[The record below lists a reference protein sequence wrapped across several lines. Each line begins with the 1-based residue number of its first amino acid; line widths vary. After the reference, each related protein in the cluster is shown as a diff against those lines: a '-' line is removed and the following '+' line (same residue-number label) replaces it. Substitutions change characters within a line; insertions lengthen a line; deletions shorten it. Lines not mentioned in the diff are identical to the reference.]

1 MNKYD
6 LILDQIADDFEAV
19 WRTNRRPELA
29 AFLRQVEPDLKS
41 QLAEL
46 LIPLDVEYR
55 IKAGERV
62 SARDYQQMGD
72 FGESIGQRAMA
83 ESEFNSHGLDG
94 TLDSGSKPEAANKR
108 DQIDLPETRSA
119 PPTAIKSKVIG
130 PYKLLQKLGEGGM
143 GEVWMAE
150 QEKPVRRKVALK
162 LIRKDKVDQKHIT
175 RFEAERQALAMMN
188 HENIAKVFDVGA
200 TEEGEPY
207 FVMELVQGIPFTTY
221 CDKNKLSINE
231 RLELFIPVCKA
242 VQHAHQK
249 GIIHRDLKPSNV
261 LVCLYDGKAVP
272 KVIDFGLAKAMQHT
286 QKLTDKTMFT
296 EFGQVMGSLQYMS
309 PEQAELNQLD
319 VDTRSD
325 IYSLG
330 VMLYE
335 LLTGSTPIDLD
346 TMRQQAFHK
355 VLASIRE
362 QEPPRPSARLSSATV
377 EAASG
382 ISDQR
387 RIEVSK
393 LKNILVGELD
403 WIVMRA
409 LEKDRTR
416 RYETANGFAA
426 DIENYLAGDVVTA
439 RPPSTAYRIRK
450 YVRRHKGLVASF
462 TAITSLLVAG
472 IIVSSGFW
480 YSADKARREA
490 DNARKVAMKK
500 TAEVEAEKEKVS
512 KEKTKADEARI
523 QADDSANRAKTEERK
538 AIAAIA
544 SQSFE
549 LANVRWNQN
558 RTKDAVEFLSKVP
571 LEERNFE
578 WSLCNRL
585 FEGSELT
592 LPGRPNSTINDLV
605 YSPDGS
611 RLAISHSDG
620 SIIVWDLKNGSE
632 QIHSTG
638 SSYGRCLVFSSD
650 SRHLV
655 AGGSDAITILS
666 VESGSVVKQLDG
678 VSGDTKSLAFSPDNS
693 VLVSCSEP
701 SYAQRE
707 AEMPRTIIWDAKTWK
722 KLIEVPEISGRS
734 ISFSPDGTQFVIGG
748 YEHTIE
754 TATGKNLLEIPAH
767 NDAHFSPDGKF
778 WYASSGDKVSQLN
791 AKDGTLIREYESK
804 SGIVHDFCLSPDGM
818 RMATTHSKKTV
829 QITNLVTGDIEQT
842 LTGHLSDITNVCFS
856 PDGTRLA
863 TSGNDKNVKI
873 WNITTNSLMSQ
884 TRLVESENTHFW
896 GKTFKLLPKSSL
908 IVGGFG
914 HDSSERGDFEWI
926 VVFDYKTGNEIRRWQ
941 PHSERFESFECSAD
955 GKLVA
960 TVSEEKK
967 SVKVWNLDSGTEVA
981 SWNIADFAAE
991 RFRVCFSPDNTTLAG
1006 AGFGREASPNGRYE
1020 SVIAKFVLSTQRQTE
1035 LFREKSG
1042 GFYVDE
1048 KLIPHN
1054 ICFCSYGSKIAA
1066 CGPRDVFVLKADT
1079 GEILSKKS
1087 RHLNHISIG
1096 GSIELSFSEATQ
1108 QLTLIK
1114 PNEYLPD
1121 DGLVQIIN
1129 LDSGESF
1136 QLPSDITSFKCS
1148 CFSPDG
1154 TRIVTGDKSGKL
1166 KLWNAKDGR
1175 ELLEWQG
1182 HESDVS
1188 DLAWPDADRI
1198 VSVNNKGIVIHWEGR
1213 REPPY
1218 QKLDSPQ
1225 YRVPHFAASRNKLV
1239 FHDLDGTIHI
1249 ADPATGK
1256 TERELNGHSGEI
1268 KSICLSNYG
1277 DFVISSGSD
1286 GTVRMWD
1293 IDSGKQL
1300 RQYTELSDLVFTQ
1313 LLISPDDQHLIGLTD
1328 NGTAKMWRIASDEEL
1343 AQIDISQTILPK
1355 ISFSPDG
1362 LRVAIFGV
1370 NAPITI
1376 WDVSSGKS
1384 VATLGEGLEI
1394 SRVDFSPSGN
1404 YMVGHSLGQSY
1415 LWDIIASRQLLKLAI
1430 EAEEYISV
1438 HFSPDE
1444 RRMAFYTKTL
1454 GLKIWDINL
1463 GKLVSESELSYDGI
1477 QHAEFSPD
1485 GTLVCGFFYN
1495 NRDGDG
1501 NDTIVWDVDRHRR
1514 IWEGKNAK
1522 VCFSPDSQLIAVA
1535 AKDSPILLINSE
1547 TGESLHQIEVTS
1559 VATMRFSPD
1568 NQTIVLAEAAD
1579 IRVMDIST
1587 GVEVRKWST
1596 DHLGAV
1602 RHLCLSP
1609 DGRLLA
1615 TTGSDNMIRLW
1626 EFRTGMPQ
1634 GHFVTN
1640 IRTVGRL
1647 EFRNDGKGLLVES
1660 WLDKPQR
1667 SFALELAR
1675 RSQSQ
1680 FAIPTWYWS
1689 GNVEKPGWVAFHPQ
1703 DGAIL
1708 IQPDQRS
1715 IDGNWEFIQSSKG
1728 YEIRNGNFMPIDE
1741 KSFLFDRTSG
1751 LNAMRAVI
1759 ARSNQSNVNWHVEQ
1773 SELAS
1778 KSIDRYA
1785 RLFHQAMILASDP
1798 DNVED
1803 WDKVYAAYRHWQRDI
1818 TDDSKCLPPIVQ
1830 RIISIPRSVPL
1841 SKAEFDELDRNQR
1854 FSDRRVLVEKIWPN
1868 VKAPFSPAT
1877 LNREPIE
1884 KLRTVLEGGGTRTSD
1899 VHPTINVA
1907 EYRLENFEAAI
1918 AAQFLKLS
1926 ESSEIGAYSEYF
1938 TLYMVHPIEL
1948 AVTAMSHFKLG
1959 NTEQAQKYRQHFEK
1973 AMKMRRFREDEDCLS
1988 FAQEVDMLF
1997 DGSVRADSGVN
2008 VPKLTDAQRKTIQQ
2022 LNQQIWTQVFNNE
2035 SSDPLDPEKL
2045 AEFGTLVELCPFGI
2059 YVNTLGVA
2067 EYRLGN
2073 WQAAIEASGRSVE
2086 LSPDEEGYPCPH
2098 PVDLAVIAMSHFEL
2112 GNHGEAG
2119 DFVAQ
2124 LVEAMKHEMFS
2135 NDEECLSFAKEALP
2149 VAEQVLELRRNKLGP
2164 DNAETLASMH
2174 DLAGMYQ
2181 VVGQLEV
2188 VLPLLEQTFELRK
2201 ANLGPDHPDTLRTLD
2216 CLVDRY
2222 RHAKQFEKTLPL
2234 LEQKLESLRSKLGPS
2249 HEDTIES
2256 MNQIVRS
2263 YRDTDKPNK
2272 ALPLLGEKLEL
2283 LTAKLGPNHRDTIDS
2298 MYDLATGFR
2307 DAGQLDKAITL
2318 YEQTLELRKVHLGPD
2333 HALTIDAMGTL
2344 GVEYW
2349 KARQLHRSIPLF
2361 EQILQWNETTFGR
2374 EQIDPMTI
2382 ANLGVNYKDAGRV
2395 EEATPL
2401 LEEAYESSGGKS
2413 RYTWIRN
2420 ALADAYL
2427 KANRR
2432 DECLILLQ
2440 ETVKSARAE
2449 HQEESLEL
2457 AAALVSTADQYL
2469 ELASIQEAVDLLRE
2483 AVRIRDAKA
2492 PDAWNTFNARSL
2504 LGGGLLG
2511 LAKTTENTND
2521 RSRLLD
2527 EAEPLLVSGYEGM
2540 KERESTVPPQAANRI
2555 PESLDRLIELYAIM
2569 KVPEETEK
2577 YRKLRAEYAKDTGDD
2592 DAEDKQNREEKQ

>member
-1 MNKYD
+1 MTNPD
-6 LILDQIADDFEAV
+6 FELDRLADDFEAA
-19 WRTNRRPELA
+19 WQAGQRPDLRT
-29 AFLRQVEPDLKS
+29 FLQRVEPDLIGL
-41 QLAEL
+41 LAEL
-46 LIPLDVEYR
+46 LIPLDIEYR

-62 SARDYQQMGD
+62 SARDYQQVGD
-72 FGESIGQRAMA
+72 FGESIAQRALTA
-83 ESEFNSHGLDG
+83 SDFASDGLDV
-94 TLDSGSKPEAANKR
+94 TRNSGSKPDKAGQR
-108 DQIDLPETRSA
+108 GQVDLPETRSA
-119 PPTAIKSKVIG
+119 PSTAIKSKVIG

-162 LIRKDKVDQKHIT
+162 LIRGDKVDQKHIT

-261 LVCLYDGKAVP
+261 LVCLYDGKPVP

-377 EAASG
+377 EAAGG

-462 TAITSLLVAG
+462 SAITSLLVAG
-472 IIVSSGFW
+472 IIVSSWFW

-490 DNARKVAMKK
+490 DNARQVAMNK

-620 SIIVWDLKNGSE
+620 SIIVWDLKNGTE
-632 QIHSTG
+632 HIHSTG
-638 SSYGRCLVFSSD
+638 SSNGRCLVFSSD

-678 VSGDTKSLAFSPDNS
+678 VSGDTKSLAFSPDSS

-707 AEMPRTIIWDAKTWK
+707 AEKPRTTIWDAKTWK
-722 KLIEVPEISGRS
+722 KLIEVPEISGRA
-734 ISFSPDGTQFVIGG
+734 ISFSPDGTQFVIRG
-748 YEHTIE
+748 YKHTIE
-754 TATGKNLLEIPAH
+754 TTTGKNLLEILAH
-767 NDAHFSPDGKF
+767 NDSHFSSDGKF
-778 WYASSGDKVSQLN
+778 VYVSYGDKVAQLN
-791 AKDGTLIREYESK
+791 AKDGNLIKEYESK
-804 SGIVHDFCLSPDGM
+804 SGIVDDFCLSPDGM
-818 RMATTHSKKTV
+818 RMASTHSNKTV
-829 QITNLVTGDIEQT
+829 RITNLVTGDFEQT
-842 LTGHLSDITNVCFS
+842 LKGHLSDITNVCFS

-863 TSGNDKNVKI
+863 TSDNDKNVKI
-873 WNITTNSLMSQ
+873 WNITTNGLMPQ
-884 TRLVESENTHFW
+884 TQLLESENTHFW
-896 GKTFKLLPKSSL
+896 RKAFKLLPKSSL

-914 HDSSERGDFEWI
+914 HDSSERGDFEWV
-926 VVFDYKTGNEIRRWQ
+926 VVFDYKTGKEIRRWQ
-941 PHSERFESFECSAD
+941 PHSERFDSFECSAD
-955 GKLVA
+955 GNLVA
-960 TVSEEKK
+960 TVSIEEK

-991 RFRVCFSPDNTTLAG
+991 RFRVCFSPDNATLAG
-1006 AGFGREASPNGRYE
+1006 AGFGREASQNGRYE
-1020 SVIAKFVLSTQRQTE
+1020 SVIAKFVLSTQHQTE

-1121 DGLVQIIN
+1121 DGLVQIVN

-1136 QLPSDITSFKCS
+1136 QLPSDITSFECS

-1166 KLWNAKDGR
+1166 KLWDAKDGR

-1256 TERELNGHSGEI
+1256 TERQLNGHSGEI

-1293 IDSGKQL
+1293 IDSGKEL
-1300 RQYTELSDLVFTQ
+1300 RQFAGQADTVYAKVLVTPNNQ
-1313 LLISPDDQHLIGLTD
+1313 NAIGLSE
-1328 NGTAKMWRIASDEEL
+1328 NGTVRMWRIGNGEEL
-1343 AQIDISQTILPK
+1343 AHLNTGKESLAEFE
-1355 ISFSPDG
+1355 FSPDSD
-1362 LRVAIFGV
+1362 RIAIFGE
-1370 NAPITI
+1370 NIPITI
-1376 WDVSSGKS
+1376 WDGSSGKT

-1394 SRVDFSPSGN
+1394 NQVELSPMNN
-1404 YMVGHSLGQSY
+1404 YVVGQAKGVSY
-1415 LWDIIASRQLLKLAI
+1415 LLDIVSGRELMKQKDEHPEDFHQVWFSQDDRRLA
-1430 EAEEYISV
+1430 V
-1438 HFSPDE
+1438 HS
-1444 RRMAFYTKTL
+1444 KSH
-1454 GLKIWDINL
+1454 GLKIWDVNTRKVIAAFECPDDWPSEGGFSHDGSKFFATFDNRL
-1463 GKLVSESELSYDGI
+1463 KATLVWDVERNKKILDEKHYGNI
-1477 QHAEFSPD
+1477 CFSPD
-1485 GTLVCGFFYN
+1485 GQVFAWTSNDSALRLMN
-1495 NRDGDG
+1495 ASTGDLLLE
-1501 NDTIVWDVDRHRR
+1501 TY
-1514 IWEGKNAK
+1514 AK
-1522 VCFSPDSQLIAVA
+1522 GASNICFSPDGKTLAYSCDSEIRILDVA
-1535 AKDSPILLINSE
+1535 K
-1547 TGESLHQIEVTS
+1547 GK
-1559 VATMRFSPD
+1559 
-1568 NQTIVLAEAAD
+1568 
-1579 IRVMDIST
+1579 
-1587 GVEVRKWST
+1587 EVRSWESG
-1596 DHLGAV
+1596 HLDSV
-1602 RHLCLSP
+1602 DSLCISP
-1609 DGRLLA
+1609 DGKLLA
-1615 TTGSDNMIRLW
+1615 TCDDNTIRFWDFHSGKSIGYFVANVRNIYALKFRRDGTEIFSKESGS
-1626 EFRTGMPQ
+1626 GVP
-1634 GHFVTN
+1634 
-1640 IRTVGRL
+1640 
-1647 EFRNDGKGLLVES
+1647 
-1660 WLDKPQR
+1660 
-1667 SFALELAR
+1667 FALAISR
-1675 RSQSQ
+1675 RSQSD
-1680 FAIPTWYWS
+1680 FAIPNWFRDGDFS
-1689 GNVEKPGWVAFHPQ
+1689 DPGWVAFHP
-1703 DGAIL
+1703 DKGAIL
-1708 IQPDQRS
+1708 IYPNRLS
-1715 IDGNWEFIQSSKG
+1715 IDRRWDLVGDYGRYAMRHGELIALESEFVLI
-1728 YEIRNGNFMPIDE
+1728 
-1741 KSFLFDRTSG
+1741 DRTSAIRTLKDVSG
-1751 LNAMRAVI
+1751 
-1759 ARSNQSNVNWHVEQ
+1759 RSSVGNSQWHLSQ

-1778 KSIDRYA
+1778 NNDDSYA
-1785 RLFHQAMILASDP
+1785 RLFHRAMILASDP

-1841 SKAEFDELDRNQR
+1841 TKAELEELEQKQEFFAMEMLQQR
-1854 FSDRRVLVEKIWPN
+1854 VWPN
-1868 VKAPFSPAT
+1868 VKNPVLPSLVDRDSIET
-1877 LNREPIE
+1877 LRNLLNSKTNIYY
-1884 KLRTVLEGGGTRTSD
+1884 LNFTTTLG
-1899 VHPTINVA
+1899 VA
-1907 EYRLENFEAAI
+1907 EYRLENFEIAINVLTSWLISAAPGMNI
-1918 AAQFLKLS
+1918 EETDVS
-1926 ESSEIGAYSEYF
+1926 EWLVWQSR
-1938 TLYMVHPIEL
+1938 HPIDL
-1948 AVTAMSHFKLG
+1948 AVIAMSHFKLG
-1959 NTEQAQKYRQHFEK
+1959 DKEQAKAYRQHFDK
-1973 AMKMRRFREDEDCLS
+1973 VMKLREFRQDEDCLS
-1988 FAQEVDMLF
+1988 FASEVDTLF
-1997 DGSVRADSGVN
+1997 DGRAKPTPEVYL
-2008 VPKLTDAQRKTIQQ
+2008 PKLTETQQKDIEQ
-2022 LNQQIWTQVFNNE
+2022 LNSQIWQLVITNE
-2035 SSDPLDPEKL
+2035 SAESFDPDKVTK
-2045 AEFGTLVELCPFGI
+2045 FRKLVELSPIGI
-2059 YVNTLGVA
+2059 YLNTLGTA
-2067 EYRLGN
+2067 EFRLGN
-2073 WQAAIEASGRSVE
+2073 WQAAIEDCSRSAV
-2086 LSPDEEGYPCPH
+2086 LSPEEEGYPCPH
-2098 PVDLAVIAMSHFEL
+2098 PIDLAVIAISHFKL
-2112 GNHGEAG
+2112 GNADEANNFLG
-2119 DFVAQ
+2119 QFAQ
-2124 LVEAMKHEMFS
+2124 AMKTQKF
-2135 NDEECLSFAKEALP
+2135 NDDNESLSFAREVLP
-2149 VAEQVLELRRNKLGP
+2149 VF
-2164 DNAETLASMH
+2164 
-2174 DLAGMYQ
+2174 
-2181 VVGQLEV
+2181 
-2188 VLPLLEQTFELRK
+2188 EQTLQLQR
-2201 ANLGPDHPDTLRTLD
+2201 NSLGDDHPDTLNSMNSLATVYHAIGQ
-2216 CLVDRY
+2216 VD
-2222 RHAKQFEKTLPL
+2222 KSLPL
-2234 LEQKLESLRSKLGPS
+2234 FEQSLELMKTADHPDTLNSIINLATVYREAGQQAKALRLDEQALEQ
-2249 HEDTIES
+2249 
-2256 MNQIVRS
+2256 M
-2263 YRDTDKPNK
+2263 
-2272 ALPLLGEKLEL
+2272 
-2283 LTAKLGPNHRDTIDS
+2283 
-2298 MYDLATGFR
+2298 
-2307 DAGQLDKAITL
+2307 
-2318 YEQTLELRKVHLGPD
+2318 KVKLGPD
-2333 HALTIDAMGTL
+2333 HDDTLTKMATL
-2344 GVEYW
+2344 AVEYW
-2349 KARQLHRSIPLF
+2349 EEKQLDRSVPLF
-2361 EQILQWNETTFGR
+2361 EQLLVLREKKFGR
-2374 EQIDPMTI
+2374 EHVRAQRTV
-2382 ANLGVNYKDAGRV
+2382 AYLGVNYKDAGRI
-2395 EEATPL
+2395 EEAIPL
-2401 LEEAYESSGGKS
+2401 LQEAYESSREKPELA
-2413 RYTWIRN
+2413 WIRN
-2420 ALADAYL
+2420 QLANAYL
-2427 KANRR
+2427 KANMRN
-2432 DECLILLQ
+2432 EHLTLLQ
-2440 ETVKSARAE
+2440 EIMQNARSE
-2449 HQEESLEL
+2449 HPAESLDL
-2457 AAALVSTADQYL
+2457 AGELVSVADDYL
-2469 ELASIQEAVDLLRE
+2469 QLSHFTEAVELLRE
-2483 AVRIRDAKA
+2483 AVGIRDAKA
-2492 PDAWNTFNARSL
+2492 PEAWNTFNARSL

-2511 LAKTTENTND
+2511 LAKTTE
-2521 RSRLLD
+2521 SAEEKIRLLG
-2527 EAEPLLVSGYEGM
+2527 EAEPLLVAGYEGM
-2540 KERESTVPPQAANRI
+2540 KSRENSIPRQAGTRI
-2555 PESLDRLIELYAIM
+2555 PKSLDRLIDLYNM
-2569 KVPEETEK
+2569 LEKPEEAEK
-2577 YRKLRAEYAKDTGDD
+2577 YQKLRSTYPSRAADE
-2592 DAEDKQNREEKQ
+2592 